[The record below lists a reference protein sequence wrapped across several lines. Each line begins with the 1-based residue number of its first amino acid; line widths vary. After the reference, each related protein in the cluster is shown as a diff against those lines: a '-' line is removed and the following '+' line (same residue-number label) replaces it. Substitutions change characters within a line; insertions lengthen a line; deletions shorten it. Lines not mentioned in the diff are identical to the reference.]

1 MVDFKNRTRD
11 APYWGPGLLQCF
23 VSLPHYRLERGDEA
37 SLEAGKT
44 LLLLYVFLLTL
55 STWIGWDVYV
65 CVCLRKRF
73 RRDVGLSPFKMES
86 GRRRGREMHEEGCI
100 IPARIS
106 LVS

>member
-1 MVDFKNRTRD
+1 M
-11 APYWGPGLLQCF
+11 GPWAIVVF
-23 VSLPHYRLERGDEA
+23 VPLPHYGLEHEDEA
-37 SLEAGKT
+37 SWRLEEHFC
-44 LLLLYVFLLTL
+44 YYMFFLLTL

-65 CVCLRKRF
+65 YVCLRKRF